1 MYVTIVISNFYHLLN
16 LRHILI
22 EKGHAVK
29 PAKNGQNFLVEIAK
43 TAKTAKNSQKFLA
56 KTAKKILYLFD
67 YS

>member
-1 MYVTIVISNFYHLLN
+1 MYVTIVISNSHHLLN

-29 PAKNGQNFLVEIAK
+29 PAKNGQNFLAK
-43 TAKTAKNSQKFLA
+43 IAKTAKNSQKFLA

>member
-1 MYVTIVISNFYHLLN
+1 MYVTIVISNSHHLLN

-22 EKGHAVK
+22 EKSHAVK
-29 PAKNGQNFLVEIAK
+29 PAKNGQNFLAK